1 MKTDKEKKEKQ
12 IELKVKKWYVKFCK
26 KYKLDEDK
34 FDINAKTDRTLSVEE
49 NTDAIRTELEP
60 LIKPELLLTKAEV
73 KALEEQ
79 AEHERQAEATKV
91 VEGWHKAK
99 VNNVVKTDKI
109 ELLRDYLDMTMKGKN
124 HSLMIV
130 GRAGLGKTYSTLNI
144 LKELKA
150 KFAYKSG
157 YTTPLGLYKW
167 LYQHKDSI
175 VVLDDLEGLLT
186 TESAI
191 SLLKTA
197 LWDSNGKR
205 LVEYETTSKLM
216 DGVPSVFEFT
226 GRIIILTNELNGN
239 NASESYKALLSRAVK
254 FEMKFSHKEI
264 MEISGLILKQRK
276 LPIEI
281 VKKVN
286 EIITKDIN
294 EVSEFNLRLLD
305 RLISM
310 VEYDIRKS
318 GELFKAS
325 LSIDSEMDLVLRL
338 AKESISVGDQIRTF
352 TSETG
357 KGRASYF
364 RVKKKVLELVGGKI
378 NVKH

>member
-226 GRIIILTNELNGN
+226 GRIKI
-239 NASESYKALLSRAVK
+239 
-254 FEMKFSHKEI
+254 
-264 MEISGLILKQRK
+264 
-276 LPIEI
+276 
-281 VKKVN
+281 
-286 EIITKDIN
+286 
-294 EVSEFNLRLLD
+294 
-305 RLISM
+305 
-310 VEYDIRKS
+310 
-318 GELFKAS
+318 
-325 LSIDSEMDLVLRL
+325 
-338 AKESISVGDQIRTF
+338 
-352 TSETG
+352 
-357 KGRASYF
+357 GRAH
-364 RVKKKVLELVGGKI
+364 V
-378 NVKH
+378 